1 MTVARPTDAEYRR
14 FQKVMQD
21 ALSELERHGM
31 NRNTTIMLLIN
42 MGLSSYAGA
51 NGPEA
56 LQELLDGLVP
66 MIKEQIDQ
74 RGEP

>member
-1 MTVARPTDAEYRR
+1 MTVPQPTDAEYRR
-14 FQKVMQD
+14 FQKVMED

-31 NRNTTIMLLIN
+31 NRNTTMMLLIN

-51 NGPEA
+51 NGSTA

-66 MIKEQIDQ
+66 MIKDQINQ
-74 RGEP
+74 RDGR